1 MSSIGRKGCVFYFKL
16 QFIGFILQF
25 YSFILIYKIKI
36 DILKFTKIFKSAHQ
50 KTPLRTKRQ
59 KEAGGRPV
67 GPSRGSTVLLPMSPG
82 HCQVGGRPEGARQE
96 AAQPKRPVQKRVQGS
111 AAQRRIR
118 CVLQFIPR
126 SSAQEFTALA
136 SQLTVDYSAKES
148 PASVEQNLCHVFM
161 RNERVLRKWSLL
173 TEHPSWGPFTLLEK
187 VLDEFSKQVH
197 MTDWTVGSP
206 DTIQYKYTSL
216 DSHLSRHQNPREADS
231 ITKVQAELDETKII
245 QHHGVFIRVRREAR

>member
-1 MSSIGRKGCVFYFKL
+1 
-16 QFIGFILQF
+16 
-25 YSFILIYKIKI
+25 
-36 DILKFTKIFKSAHQ
+36 
-50 KTPLRTKRQ
+50 
-59 KEAGGRPV
+59 
-67 GPSRGSTVLLPMSPG
+67 
-82 HCQVGGRPEGARQE
+82 
-96 AAQPKRPVQKRVQGS
+96 
-111 AAQRRIR
+111 
-118 CVLQFIPR
+118 
-126 SSAQEFTALA
+126 
-136 SQLTVDYSAKES
+136 
-148 PASVEQNLCHVFM
+148 M